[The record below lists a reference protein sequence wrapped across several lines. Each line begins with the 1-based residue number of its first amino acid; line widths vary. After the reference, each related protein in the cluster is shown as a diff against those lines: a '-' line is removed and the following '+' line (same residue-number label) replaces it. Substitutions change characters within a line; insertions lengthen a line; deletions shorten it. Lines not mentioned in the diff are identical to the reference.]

1 MGSHPLNQLLAL
13 ALVGGPVLAPQ
24 GSPEQEAVWGG
35 SGITPPKA
43 IHRVEP
49 EYSEEARAAHVQ
61 GMVVLQTVI
70 DKAGRPTRI
79 TVLRPLGFGLD
90 EKARAA
96 VERWRF
102 EPATKDGKPVYVWVT
117 VEVNFRFRGGEFD
130 EEAEK
135 RRAAYNLAAADLGGQ
150 DLKRGEAAAA
160 KIQDLARQQYAPA
173 MYSLG
178 KMHRSGQYVAK
189 DPEAALALITK
200 AAHKNHAPAMHE
212 LGWMYTEGGGVPRD
226 VGKGLR
232 LLRGASMLGCVQSQY
247 FLGSEYETGGLVP
260 RDAEQARY
268 YFRLCAASGQILCQ
282 FRLARL
288 LLELPER
295 QQRDYIEA
303 IAWLELAGEQ
313 GHAEA
318 RRIADAETAKL
329 TPGQLDWI
337 QKLKPQLVHKP

>member
-1 MGSHPLNQLLAL
+1 
-13 ALVGGPVLAPQ
+13 
-24 GSPEQEAVWGG
+24 
-35 SGITPPKA
+35 
-43 IHRVEP
+43 
-49 EYSEEARAAHVQ
+49 
-61 GMVVLQTVI
+61 
-70 DKAGRPTRI
+70 
-79 TVLRPLGFGLD
+79 
-90 EKARAA
+90 
-96 VERWRF
+96 
-102 EPATKDGKPVYVWVT
+102 
-117 VEVNFRFRGGEFD
+117 
-130 EEAEK
+130 
-135 RRAAYNLAAADLGGQ
+135 
-150 DLKRGEAAAA
+150 
-160 KIQDLARQQYAPA
+160 

-178 KMHRSGQYVAK
+178 KMRRSGQYVAK

-329 TPGQLDWI
+329 TPEQLDWI

>member
-1 MGSHPLNQLLAL
+1 L
-13 ALVGGPVLAPQ
+13 ALVGGPVLAPR
-24 GSPEQEAVWGG
+24 GSPEEEAVRGG
-35 SGITPPKA
+35 PGITPPKA

-49 EYSEEARAAHVQ
+49 EYSEEARNARVQ

-79 TVLRPLGFGLD
+79 TVLSPVGFGLD

-96 VERWRF
+96 VEKWRF
-102 EPATKDGKPVYVWVT
+102 DPTTKDGKPVYVWVT
-117 VEVNFRFRGGEFD
+117 MEVNFRFRGRDFD
-130 EEAEK
+130 EKAEK
-135 RRAAYNLAAADLGGQ
+135 RRTAYNVAVAELGGQ
-150 DLKRGEAAAA
+150 DLKRREAAAE
-160 KIQDLARQQYAPA
+160 KIQDLARREYAPA
-173 MYSLG
+173 VYSLG

-189 DPEAALALITK
+189 DPGAALALITR
-200 AAHKNHAPAMHE
+200 AADKKYAPAMHE
-212 LGWMYTEGGGVPRD
+212 LGLVYTEGNGVPRD

-247 FLGSEYETGGLVP
+247 FLGSEYETGGLMP
-260 RDAEQARY
+260 RDAEQARH

-303 IAWLELAGEQ
+303 VAWFQLAGEQ

-337 QKLKPQLVHKP
+337 QKLKPRLVHKP